1 MRNRGHVAGRM
12 KFVSSFR
19 AERSVAQLLGAANID
34 TPDARKAAEALGK
47 LGSGAIPTVIDAFA
61 TADKQQSTVL
71 VSTLSQNVN
80 NNTFNEFV
88 TGLGHSDRR
97 CVAGVASA
105 LAASN
110 GYDANKLVDLLTSD
124 NVSTSAVIDIL
135 QVKKN
140 ELSIATLLRTV
151 YVLEPREMSAMFNI
165 INAVATD
172 QAIPDLLSRITGK
185 DTGVRIHIINIL
197 ARFNRIDV
205 ADAIERQLSD
215 PHKGVRKA
223 ALIALSHMDGDRDIG
238 RISKLLMDPEMEVQ
252 NRAVELLVK
261 LNHPDMM
268 KHLLNVLKDESEY
281 ARRSAV
287 EVLNEI
293 ADPSSIRHLLSAIED
308 EDWWVRSR
316 AADALASIGGDK
328 VLNAVMELIRDEN
341 ENVRRAA
348 IEILNQTKDDRAV
361 NHLIGALDDK
371 DWWVRERASDAL
383 GEIGNSQA
391 VPHLV
396 KMLDGDAK
404 SVPAAIRALG
414 RLGNRQVTAKIVP
427 LLKRPEKNIR
437 VEAVNALA
445 SLADQTMATGI
456 RAQLQPLTND
466 ADETIA
472 RVAGNAVHQID
483 NRFSTSSIDTA
494 SPAEPRPPSAEEP
507 ERTLLVEGT
516 AIEDVVEKLAKG
528 QKLDVSKLKPNDMIE
543 GRYRF
548 IEQIGKGAF
557 GTVVLVEDN
566 VVEEQLIFKF
576 LNPSVSEDEEMMQR
590 FVHELRYSRK
600 ITHPHVI
607 RIYDFVSLGGNYAIS
622 MEYFKSHTLGS
633 EIARQKPMPFGKAI
647 AWGRDIAEGMIA
659 AHHVGIVHRDIK
671 PANILI
677 NEEGVLKIV
686 DFGVAAAASSGDT
699 QLTKTGYVIGSPKY
713 MAPEQILGKKVD
725 FRADIYSTGVLL
737 YEMLT
742 GTPPYSKGDH
752 MSVMYQHIQAKAKM
766 CEELNPDIPAEVAAI
781 VKKTMEVDKL
791 KRYSSMEELRDA
803 LDKVA

>member
-1 MRNRGHVAGRM
+1 M

-19 AERSVAQLLGAANID
+19 AERSVAQLLGASNID
-34 TPDARKAAEALGK
+34 TPGARKAAESLGK

-61 TADKQQSTVL
+61 AADKQQASVL
-71 VSTLSQNVN
+71 VGTLSQNVN

-88 TGLGHSDRR
+88 MGLGHSDRR

-105 LAASN
+105 LAASS

-124 NVSTSAVIDIL
+124 NVSRSAVIDIL
-135 QVKKN
+135 QVKKE
-140 ELSIATLLRTV
+140 ELKISTLLRTV
-151 YVLEPREMSAMFNI
+151 YVLGPRERTAMFKI
-165 INAVATD
+165 IDAIASD
-172 QAIPDLLSRITGK
+172 KAIPDLLARITGK

-197 ARFNRIDV
+197 SRFNRMDV
-205 ADAIERQLSD
+205 GEAIEKQLSD
-215 PHKGVRKA
+215 PHKSVRQA
-223 ALIALSHMDGDRDIG
+223 ALTALMRMDGDRDIA
-238 RISKLLMDPEMEVQ
+238 RISKLLMDPDMDVQ

-261 LNHPDMM
+261 LRHPDTI
-268 KHLLNVLKDESEY
+268 KYLLEVLKDESEF

-293 ADPSSIRHLLSAIED
+293 AEPSSIRHLLSAIED

-316 AADALASIGGDK
+316 AADALASIGGEK

-348 IEILNQTKDDRAV
+348 IEILNQTKDERAV
-361 NHLIGALDDK
+361 GHLIAALEDP

-383 GEIGNSQA
+383 GEIGNTQA

-414 RLGNRQVTAKIVP
+414 RLGNRQVAAKIVP
-427 LLKRPEKNIR
+427 FLDRTEKNIR

-445 SLADQTMATGI
+445 ALADQTLATGI
-456 RAQLQPLTND
+456 RARLAPLTDD
-466 ADETIA
+466 ADETVA

-483 NRFSTSSIDTA
+483 SRFATSSIDVA
-494 SPAEPRPPSAEEP
+494 PPADGTVERSAEP

-516 AIEDVVEKLAKG
+516 AIEDVVEKLAQG
-528 QKLDVSKLKPNDMIE
+528 AKLNVSKLKPGDIIE
-543 GRYRF
+543 GRYKF

-557 GTVVLVEDN
+557 GTVVLVEDA

-576 LNPSVSEDEEMMQR
+576 LNPNVSDDEEMMQR

-633 EIARQKPMPFGKAI
+633 EIAKQKPMPLGKAI
-647 AWGRDIAEGMIA
+647 AWSRDIAEGMIA
-659 AHHVGIVHRDIK
+659 AHQVGIVHRDIK

-677 NEEGVLKIV
+677 NDEGVLKIV

-752 MSVMYQHIQAKAKM
+752 MSVMYQHIQAKAKL

>member
-1 MRNRGHVAGRM
+1 M

-19 AERSVAQLLGAANID
+19 AERSLAQLLGAPNID
-34 TPDARKAAEALGK
+34 APDARKAAEALGK
-47 LGSGAIPTVIDAFA
+47 LGSGAISTVIDAFA
-61 TADKQQSTVL
+61 AADKQQAQVL
-71 VSTLSQNVN
+71 VSTLSKSVN
-80 NNTFNEFV
+80 NTTFNEFV
-88 TGLGHSDRR
+88 MGLGHSDRR
-97 CVAGVASA
+97 CIAGVASA
-105 LAASN
+105 LASAN

-124 NVSTSAVIDIL
+124 NVSTSAVVDIL
-135 QVKKN
+135 RVKKD
-140 ELSIATLLRTV
+140 ELSISTLLRTV
-151 YVLEPREMSAMFNI
+151 YVLGPREMSAMFKI
-165 INAVATD
+165 IDAIATD
-172 QAIPDLLSRITGK
+172 KAIPDLLARISGK

-197 ARFNRIDV
+197 ARFDRPDV
-205 ADAIERQLSD
+205 AEAIEKQLSD
-215 PHKGVRKA
+215 PHKGVRQA
-223 ALIALSHMDGDRDIG
+223 ALIALTDMDGDRDIA
-238 RISKLLMDPEMEVQ
+238 RISKLLMDPEMDVQ
-252 NRAVELLVK
+252 NRAVDLLVK
-261 LNHPDMM
+261 MRHPDTM
-268 KHLLNVLKDESEY
+268 KYLLEVLKDESEY

-293 ADPSSIRHLLSAIED
+293 AEPASVRHLLSAIED

-361 NHLIGALDDK
+361 NHLIAALDDQ

-383 GEIGNSQA
+383 GEIGDSQA

-396 KMLDGDAK
+396 KMLDGDPK

-414 RLGNRQVTAKIVP
+414 RLGNRQVAAKILP
-427 LLKRPEKNIR
+427 FLKQSEKNIR

-445 SLADQTMATGI
+445 SLADQTLATGI
-456 RAQLQPLTND
+456 RAQLEPLTHD
-466 ADETIA
+466 PDETIA

-483 NRFSTSSIDTA
+483 NRFSTSSIEVGQK
-494 SPAEPRPPSAEEP
+494 AERLVEP

-516 AIEDVVEKLAKG
+516 AIEDVVEKFAAG
-528 QKLDVSKLKPNDMIE
+528 QKLDVSKLKANDMIE

-576 LNPSVSEDEEMMQR
+576 LNPNVSDDEEMMQR

-633 EIARQKPMPFGKAI
+633 EIAKQKPMPTSKAI
-647 AWGRDIAEGMIA
+647 AWSRDIAEGMIA
-659 AHHVGIVHRDIK
+659 AHEVGIVHRDIK

-677 NEEGVLKIV
+677 NDEGVLKIV

-725 FRADIYSTGVLL
+725 LRADIYSTGVLL

-742 GTPPYSKGDH
+742 GTPPYSQGDH
-752 MSVMYQHIQAKAKM
+752 MSVMYQHIQAKAKL
-766 CEELNPDIPAEVAAI
+766 CEELNPDIPPEVAAI

-791 KRYSSMEELRDA
+791 KRYSSMGELRDA

>member
-1 MRNRGHVAGRM
+1 M

-19 AERSVAQLLGAANID
+19 AERSLAQLLGAPNID
-34 TPDARKAAEALGK
+34 APDARKAAEALGK
-47 LGSGAIPTVIDAFA
+47 LGTGAISTVIDAFA
-61 TADKQQSTVL
+61 AADKQQATVL
-71 VSTLSQNVN
+71 VSTLSKNVSN
-80 NNTFNEFV
+80 TTFNEFV
-88 TGLGHSDRR
+88 IGLGHSDRR

-105 LAASN
+105 LASAN

-124 NVSTSAVIDIL
+124 NVSRSAVIDVL
-135 QVKKN
+135 QIKKD
-140 ELSIATLLRTV
+140 ELNISTLLRTV
-151 YVLEPREMSAMFNI
+151 YVLGPREMSAMFKI
-165 INAVATD
+165 IDAIATD
-172 QAIPDLLSRITGK
+172 KAIPDLLARISGK

-197 ARFNRIDV
+197 ARFDRPDV
-205 ADAIERQLSD
+205 AEAIEKQLSD
-215 PHKGVRKA
+215 PHKGVRQA
-223 ALIALSHMDGDRDIG
+223 ALIALTHMDGDRDIA
-238 RISKLLMDPEMEVQ
+238 RISKLLMDPEMDVQ
-252 NRAVELLVK
+252 NRAVDLLVK
-261 LNHPDMM
+261 MRHPDTM
-268 KHLLNVLKDESEY
+268 KYLLDVLKDESEY

-293 ADPSSIRHLLSAIED
+293 AEPASVRHLLSAIED

-361 NHLIGALDDK
+361 NHLIAALDDQ

-383 GEIGNSQA
+383 GEIGDSQA

-396 KMLDGDAK
+396 KMLDGDPK

-414 RLGNRQVTAKIVP
+414 RLGNRQVTAKILP
-427 LLKRPEKNIR
+427 FLERPEKNIR

-445 SLADQTMATGI
+445 SLADQTLATGI
-456 RAQLQPLTND
+456 RARLVPLTND

-472 RVAGNAVHQID
+472 RVAGNAIHEID
-483 NRFSTSSIDTA
+483 NRFSTSSVEAVKELT
-494 SPAEPRPPSAEEP
+494 PKAEGPDEP

-516 AIEDVVEKLAKG
+516 AIEDVVEKLAVG

-566 VVEEQLIFKF
+566 VVQEQLIFKF
-576 LNPSVSEDEEMMQR
+576 LNPNVSDDEEMMQR

-633 EIARQKPMPFGKAI
+633 EIAKQKPMPTSKAI
-647 AWGRDIAEGMIA
+647 AWSRDIAEGMIA
-659 AHHVGIVHRDIK
+659 AHEVGIVHRDIK

-677 NEEGVLKIV
+677 NDEGVLKIV

-725 FRADIYSTGVLL
+725 LRADIYSTGVLL

-742 GTPPYSKGDH
+742 GTPPYSQGDH
-752 MSVMYQHIQAKAKM
+752 MSVMYQHIQAKAKL
-766 CEELNPDIPAEVAAI
+766 CEELNPDIPPEVAAI

-791 KRYSSMEELRDA
+791 KRYSSMGELRDA
-803 LDKVA
+803 LNKVA

>member
-1 MRNRGHVAGRM
+1 M

-19 AERSVAQLLGAANID
+19 AERSIAQFLEAPSID
-34 TPDARKAAEALGK
+34 TPNARKAVDALRK
-47 LGSGAIPTVIDAFA
+47 LGSGAISTVIDAFA
-61 TADKQQSTVL
+61 AADKQQAQVL
-71 VSTLSQNVN
+71 VSTLSKSVN
-80 NNTFNEFV
+80 NTTFNEFV
-88 TGLGHSDRR
+88 MGLGHSDRR
-97 CVAGVASA
+97 CIAGVASA
-105 LAASN
+105 LASAN

-124 NVSTSAVIDIL
+124 NVSTSAVVDIL
-135 QVKKN
+135 RVKKD
-140 ELSIATLLRTV
+140 ELSISTLLRTV
-151 YVLEPREMSAMFNI
+151 YVLGPREMSAMFKI
-165 INAVATD
+165 IDAIATD
-172 QAIPDLLSRITGK
+172 KAIPDLLARISGK

-197 ARFNRIDV
+197 ARFDRPDV
-205 ADAIERQLSD
+205 AEAIEKQLSD
-215 PHKGVRKA
+215 PHKGVRQA
-223 ALIALSHMDGDRDIG
+223 ALIALTDMDGDRDIA
-238 RISKLLMDPEMEVQ
+238 RISKLLMDPEMDVQ
-252 NRAVELLVK
+252 NRAVDLLVK
-261 LNHPDMM
+261 MRHPDTM
-268 KHLLNVLKDESEY
+268 KYLLEVLKDESEY

-293 ADPSSIRHLLSAIED
+293 AEPASVRHLLSAIED

-361 NHLIGALDDK
+361 NHLIAALDDQ

-383 GEIGNSQA
+383 GEIGDSQA

-396 KMLDGDAK
+396 KMLDGDPK

-414 RLGNRQVTAKIVP
+414 RLGNRQVAAKILP
-427 LLKRPEKNIR
+427 FLKQSEKNIR

-445 SLADQTMATGI
+445 SLADQTLATGI
-456 RAQLQPLTND
+456 RAQLEPLTHD
-466 ADETIA
+466 PDETIA

-483 NRFSTSSIDTA
+483 NRFSTSSIEVGQK
-494 SPAEPRPPSAEEP
+494 AERLEEP

-516 AIEDVVEKLAKG
+516 AIEDVVEKLAAG
-528 QKLDVSKLKPNDMIE
+528 QKLDVSKLKANDMIE

-576 LNPSVSEDEEMMQR
+576 LNPNVSDDEEMMQR

-633 EIARQKPMPFGKAI
+633 EIARQKPMPTSKAI
-647 AWGRDIAEGMIA
+647 AWSRDIAEGMIA
-659 AHHVGIVHRDIK
+659 AHEVGIVHRDIK

-677 NEEGVLKIV
+677 NDEGVLKIV

-725 FRADIYSTGVLL
+725 LRADIYSTGVLL

-742 GTPPYSKGDH
+742 GTPPYSQGDH
-752 MSVMYQHIQAKAKM
+752 MSVMYQHIQAKAKL
-766 CEELNPDIPAEVAAI
+766 CEELNPDIPPEVAAI

-791 KRYSSMEELRDA
+791 KRYSSMGELRDA